1 MGYTLPLEQI
11 SLNDYRQLLRQQNLL
26 PGRRVLWEQLDVRFD
41 LLADAGLSTVA
52 ELASAL
58 STPNKL
64 SALAAKTGIP
74 ED

>member
-1 MGYTLPLEQI
+1 MMGYTLPLEQI

-41 LLADAGLSTVA
+41 LLADAVLSTVA

-58 STPNKL
+58 STTNKL
-64 SALAAKTGIP
+64 SAIAA
-74 ED
+74 